1 METLLRRFSVYRI
14 HDKIYSFIGLAND
27 TELFP
32 VDYTLEVDVLF
43 FTAMKFHWSRDSLGF
58 AKMVL
63 QALELNLQLRLMRT
77 GSPCKAARTGPAD
90 RYIPTN
96 YDNEIEYVGKLN
108 LESPVI
114 PQFDLGSNPGNLKRF
129 IVPWTSEI
137 STPDA
142 QKFCFTNEEAQAGDR
157 VYWFKHTHYALIF
170 RSVETGVV
178 FKFLR

>member
-63 QALELNLQLRLMRT
+63 QALELT
-77 GSPCKAARTGPAD
+77 
-90 RYIPTN
+90 
-96 YDNEIEYVGKLN
+96 
-108 LESPVI
+108 
-114 PQFDLGSNPGNLKRF
+114 SNC
-129 IVPWTSEI
+129 
-137 STPDA
+137 D
-142 QKFCFTNEEAQAGDR
+142 
-157 VYWFKHTHYALIF
+157 
-170 RSVETGVV
+170 
-178 FKFLR
+178 